1 MRRNLLSTGLI
12 LSLLAAVPAIGST
25 KGDME
30 FLGYSEEMMQD
41 TMGIIETNG
50 DIDSED
56 AKLDLD
62 PVKTGE
68 DEDLDEATALQK
80 QLTELAN
87 SRSIRADLADRS
99 LEIKSKIG
107 NYWNKMNP
115 NQGMP
120 ALSDELR
127 SQILAGISEALTLNG
142 YEIVQLELLDL
153 PEGSNQDKLRA
164 VVRTTRPLKTR
175 NSYKEIQQNLAEIK
189 AICTQAA
196 TIDGNAYLSELT
208 TFVAE
213 NPKNKYYY
221 EKTIL
226 KY

>member
-107 NYWNKMNP
+107 NYWNKMNH

-142 YEIVQLELLDL
+142 YEKVQL
-153 PEGSNQDKLRA
+153 
-164 VVRTTRPLKTR
+164 
-175 NSYKEIQQNLAEIK
+175 
-189 AICTQAA
+189 
-196 TIDGNAYLSELT
+196 
-208 TFVAE
+208 
-213 NPKNKYYY
+213 
-221 EKTIL
+221 
-226 KY
+226 